1 MHAFSHGG
9 GERVVDWTAVMSQ
22 LLQVLLCD
30 FESIGVDFG
39 VWQEMKEEEQKPM
52 AKHAADSSSSVAV
65 VLDGQVCDH
74 SPLCIFSIP
83 PSCCNSQRSGAK

>member
-1 MHAFSHGG
+1 M
-9 GERVVDWTAVMSQ
+9 
-22 LLQVLLCD
+22 
-30 FESIGVDFG
+30 
-39 VWQEMKEEEQKPM
+39 WQEMKEEQQKPL